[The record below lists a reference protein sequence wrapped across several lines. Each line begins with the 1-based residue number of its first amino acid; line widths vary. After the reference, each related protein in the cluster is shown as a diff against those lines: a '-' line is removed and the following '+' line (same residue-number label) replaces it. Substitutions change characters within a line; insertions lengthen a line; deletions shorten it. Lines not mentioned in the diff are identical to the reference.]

1 MRKHAHWLYPRN
13 VHGVEVVNAN
23 RSEQENAMARIY
35 AQNYNLIEFADS
47 DNHSASR
54 QKKLAGVCF
63 TEPICSVA
71 DFIAKVKA
79 NKLGLFTLVNE

>member
-1 MRKHAHWLYPRN
+1 
-13 VHGVEVVNAN
+13 
-23 RSEQENAMARIY
+23 MARMY
-35 AQNYNLIEFADS
+35 AQNYNLIEFAGS
-47 DNHSASR
+47 DNHRASR

-63 TEPICSVA
+63 TDPICSVE